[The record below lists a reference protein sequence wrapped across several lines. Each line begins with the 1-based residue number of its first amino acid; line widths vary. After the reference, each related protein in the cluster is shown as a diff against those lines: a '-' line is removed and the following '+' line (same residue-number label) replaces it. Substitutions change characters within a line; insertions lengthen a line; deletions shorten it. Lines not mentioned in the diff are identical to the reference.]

1 MEVSVI
7 SNFRHHH
14 IAHYEDHFCIQ
25 YWWSF
30 TSRLFGYVVVSWLS
44 CSASQRFGLHIITKF
59 KYGIAFCPL
68 FLSACPFFTWFVICD
83 LFRRNFTSEDVCSR
97 RGEVCK
103 GWKTVKVAWL
113 DSINA
118 MEECDEY
125 YREVVIASI
134 IVTIFT
140 VIISVPVIINLIV
153 ILIHRCIVNH
163 ILSFSL
169 HCMRYHW
176 GPCIG

>member
-1 MEVSVI
+1 MY
-7 SNFRHHH
+7 R
-14 IAHYEDHFCIQ
+14 
-25 YWWSF
+25 
-30 TSRLFGYVVVSWLS
+30 
-44 CSASQRFGLHIITKF
+44 
-59 KYGIAFCPL
+59 
-68 FLSACPFFTWFVICD
+68 
-83 LFRRNFTSEDVCSR
+83 
-97 RGEVCK
+97 CK

-118 MEECDEY
+118 MEESDEY

-134 IVTIFT
+134 IVSSLT

-153 ILIHRCIVNH
+153 ILIRRCIVNH

-169 HCMRYHW
+169 HRMRYHW

>member
-1 MEVSVI
+1 MK
-7 SNFRHHH
+7 N
-14 IAHYEDHFCIQ
+14 C
-25 YWWSF
+25 
-30 TSRLFGYVVVSWLS
+30 
-44 CSASQRFGLHIITKF
+44 
-59 KYGIAFCPL
+59 
-68 FLSACPFFTWFVICD
+68 
-83 LFRRNFTSEDVCSR
+83 
-97 RGEVCK
+97 
-103 GWKTVKVAWL
+103 KVAWL

-118 MEECDEY
+118 MEESDEY